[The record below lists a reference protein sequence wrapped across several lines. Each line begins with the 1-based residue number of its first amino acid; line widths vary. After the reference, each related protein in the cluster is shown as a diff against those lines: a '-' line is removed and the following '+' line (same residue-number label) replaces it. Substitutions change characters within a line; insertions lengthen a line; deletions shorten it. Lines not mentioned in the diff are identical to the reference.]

1 MRPRST
7 MRLLPFSKRR
17 TTPLMSSPLRSLNS
31 LKMRS
36 RSSSRTR
43 WMSTCFA
50 VCAAMRP
57 KAWRGLLDA
66 AGGRRTPCPARAAF
80 FASLGCQKIWKPS
93 SSPSSASS
101 PGFCASSSAIS
112 RSSSATSSTTVMYWK
127 RSTWPV
133 SSLKRASSS
142 RFGPN
147 TLCAALRIASSTVF
161 TRRVLSIPLSFA
173 TISRMLPRL
182 VVRSVTAAVVAMTP
196 LSPFRFRCC
205 RTCCVSGLRFLVPSP
220 FLAPPFLGWGASSKT
235 RLASATSAKGTSIRF
250 LSTTMATRPGAAA
263 EGPAEDALPVGR
275 GAARA

>member
-1 MRPRST
+1 MRSPGRYVSRGVCSRNGRMPSVRPRST

-43 WMSTCFA
+43 WMRTCFA

-57 KAWRGLLDA
+57 NAWRACFTLQDVAELLVLLGGLLRVRSGA
-66 AGGRRTPCPARAAF
+66 RRSGSRAPRRAPPR
-80 FASLGCQKIWKPS
+80 GPRR
-93 SSPSSASS
+93 
-101 PGFCASSSAIS
+101 CASSRAIS

-147 TLCAALRIASSTVF
+147 TLCAAFRIASSIVF
-161 TRRVLSIPLSFA
+161 TRRLRSMPFSFA
-173 TISRMLPRL
+173 TISIAWRRF
-182 VVRSVTAAVVAMTP
+182 RSGDCGAVCVAMII
-196 LSPFRFRCC
+196 S
-205 RTCCVSGLRFLVPSP
+205 FLIP
-220 FLAPPFLGWGASSKT
+220 W
-235 RLASATSAKGTSIRF
+235 
-250 LSTTMATRPGAAA
+250 
-263 EGPAEDALPVGR
+263 
-275 GAARA
+275 